1 VALTEEND
9 MAIALQR
16 VRDAS
21 ESAARALKGLPV
33 KNVDHVL
40 AWYGVANAVGSAL
53 KRRMRK
59 KAARLP
65 PSGGS
70 REVVAVVAGVTALAV
85 GAYAVRRH
93 YLRKHAMDQAERGQL
108 QASTSLAI
116 QATPRSLYDLLTN
129 PQRLSEIMEGVE
141 LMDASTQGASRW
153 RVRSGGEYDVHI
165 ADDAP
170 GSLVGWRI
178 IGASAEAYRATVSI
192 EGTDGGH
199 GARVRV
205 QVEPDRS
212 GNGHASVA
220 DAVELQAALKA
231 MAPAIAK
238 QLRRLKQF
246 VETGE
251 IATTRGQPVGRRS
264 MIGKLLARGDS

>member
-1 VALTEEND
+1 

-16 VRDAS
+16 VRDTS
-21 ESAARALKGLPV
+21 DTAARALKGLPV
-33 KNVDHVL
+33 KHVDHVL
-40 AWYGVANAVGSAL
+40 AWYGVAKALGSAL
-53 KRRMRK
+53 RRRTRK
-59 KAARLP
+59 KAVRLP

-93 YLRKHAMDQAERGQL
+93 YMRKHATQLAARGQL
-108 QASTSLAI
+108 YATTSLAI

-129 PQRLSEIMEGVE
+129 PQRVSEILEGIE
-141 LMDASTQGASRW
+141 LTDASTQGVSRW
-153 RVRSGGEYDVHI
+153 RLKSGGEYDVHI

-170 GSLVGWRI
+170 GSLVSWRI
-178 IGASAEAYRATVSI
+178 IGASGEAYRATVSL
-192 EGTDGGH
+192 ESVDGGH
-199 GARVRV
+199 GARAGVR
-205 QVEPDRS
+205 VEPDRS
-212 GNGHASVA
+212 SNGHDSAA
-220 DAVELQAALKA
+220 HAVELQAALEA

-251 IATTRGQPVGRRS
+251 IATTHGQPVGKRS